1 MNQNFKRILWGVKS
15 VIGHGFLDFGETIKQ
30 KKTYNLTAR
39 QRESF
44 ITEKLTK
51 LLTLLPLELL
61 LLELNV

>member
-1 MNQNFKRILWGVKS
+1 M
-15 VIGHGFLDFGETIKQ
+15 IGHGFRDFGEMIKQ

-39 QRESF
+39 QGESF